1 MKDLVHPRLNTVAGF
16 RPDATAEEF
25 SIPQRCTHMQTVK
38 SSPWRLTL
46 LSVVLTERP
55 GEAALNEAL
64 NHTDEVYGG
73 PRSQSVENTKWT
85 HCLYMV
91 SPEPKHC
98 T

>member
-1 MKDLVHPRLNTVAGF
+1 MKELVHPCSVEYRALRRSSPSPEVYAHADG
-16 RPDATAEEF
+16 E
-25 SIPQRCTHMQTVK
+25 VK
-38 SSPWRLTL
+38 SMAINPPFQ
-46 LSVVLTERP
+46 VVVTERP